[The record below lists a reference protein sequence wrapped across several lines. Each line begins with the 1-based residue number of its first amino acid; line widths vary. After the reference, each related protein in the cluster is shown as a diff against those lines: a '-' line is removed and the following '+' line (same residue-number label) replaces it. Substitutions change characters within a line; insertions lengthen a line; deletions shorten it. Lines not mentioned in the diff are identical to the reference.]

1 MKSICEYTVEVKEE
15 VCNPQ
20 MLRYG
25 FKRGDVRLFYVTNLV
40 SDENSVTFTCPDYN
54 GVTKEDIS
62 PTFEV
67 SRKAVIDISKIDDK
81 YYKIPNDSRSVDDI

>member
-15 VCNPQ
+15 VCDPQ

-25 FKRGDVRLFYVTNLV
+25 FKRGNARLFYVTNLI
-40 SDENSVTFTCPDYN
+40 SDGNSVAFTCPNYN
-54 GVTKEDIS
+54 GVSKEDIS

-81 YYKIPNDSRSVDDI
+81 YYKISSDSRSVDDI